1 MGPKLHLIFLTAF
14 ILAIVCKNLFATAYD
29 PNLPDHGVMSL
40 DFDGFLDPNR
50 DYSKNMGRITDIHQ
64 EKKILKIKVES
75 DTTRFLKT
83 GDAVLISFEKLSK
96 APCEVY
102 VVSTEISYVTL
113 SWTSL
118 DQCWKQKEYFRRG
131 LAVKLESSIMQ
142 LRVQQASA
150 YRKQLLE
157 RRNVYLKQLSDVNN
171 FFWQYETDR
180 DKLLNEYD
188 QKINALKNER
198 SKVVGSLDEQRAD
211 KTKVQGELMQEL
223 NSLDELLKF
232 YQIDRKE
239 ALTDRFYQDYDT
251 SAPVDQRGRVQ

>member
-1 MGPKLHLIFLTAF
+1 MKWVQHIVFFL
-14 ILAIVCKNLFATAYD
+14 LFGTVFKEYVRATAYD

-40 DFDGFLDPNR
+40 DFDGFLDPKR
-50 DYSKNMGRITDIHQ
+50 DYSKNIGRISDIHQ
-64 EKKILKIKVES
+64 EKKIFKVKVEN

-83 GDAVLISFEKLSK
+83 GDTVLIRFEKLSK
-96 APCEVY
+96 AQCETY

-113 SWTSL
+113 SWLTL
-118 DQCWKQKEYFRRG
+118 DKCWDTKNYFRRG
-131 LAVKLESSIMQ
+131 LVVHLESSVMQ

-150 YRKQLLE
+150 YRRQLLE
-157 RRNVYLKQLSDVNN
+157 RRNIYLKQLSDVNN
-171 FFWQYETDR
+171 FFWQYDTDR

-198 SKVVGSLDEQRAD
+198 SKVVGGLDEQRAS

-223 NSLDELLKF
+223 NSIDELLNF
-232 YQIDRKE
+232 YRIDRKE

-251 SAPVDQRGRVQ
+251 SAPVDQKARVQQ